1 MTPMTVATLSGS
13 SAPARPTAVGAHV
26 VVRLEQVTK
35 TYERNSIAVNALAGI
50 DLDIQRGDF
59 AVLVGP
65 SGSGKTTLLN
75 MIGGLDSPTS
85 GHVWIAG
92 TEIGRMSRSEL
103 SKMRLTSIGFVFQ
116 EFNLIPVLSAIENA
130 EFVMLLQGVAP
141 ERRRARATAL
151 LRELGLEG
159 MEHRR
164 PNELSG
170 GQQQRVAV
178 ARALAAEPLILL
190 PDEPTANL
198 DSTAGAALMD
208 LMRRLN
214 EERGATFVF
223 STHDPMVVERARRVI
238 RLRDGR
244 IEADERRSE

>member
-1 MTPMTVATLSGS
+1 MSKAELS
-13 SAPARPTAVGAHV
+13 RL
-26 VVRLEQVTK
+26 RLE
-35 TYERNSIAVNALAGI
+35 
-50 DLDIQRGDF
+50 
-59 AVLVGP
+59 
-65 SGSGKTTLLN
+65 
-75 MIGGLDSPTS
+75 
-85 GHVWIAG
+85 
-92 TEIGRMSRSEL
+92 
-103 SKMRLTSIGFVFQ
+103 SIGFVFQ

-130 EFVMLLQGVAP
+130 EFVMLLQGVP
-141 ERRRARATAL
+141 SEERRTRAAAL
-151 LRELGLEG
+151 LTELGLEG
-159 MEHRR
+159 LEYRR

-198 DSTAGAALMD
+198 DSKAGAALMD

-214 EERGATFVF
+214 ETRGVTFVF

-244 IEADERRSE
+244 VEADERRGV